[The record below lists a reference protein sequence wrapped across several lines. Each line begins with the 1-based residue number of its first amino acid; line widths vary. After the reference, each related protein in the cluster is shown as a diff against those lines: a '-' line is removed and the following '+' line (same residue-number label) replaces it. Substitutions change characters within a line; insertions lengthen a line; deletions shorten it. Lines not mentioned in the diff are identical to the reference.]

1 MSSSQKTTVDTG
13 GPAALPRP
21 KKDSPS
27 KRVEVSPLTIWALLE
42 GFRRCWLQ
50 AVMVGLFFSGLVAV
64 SLWFLLPLPKKMAR
78 SLLFVSSKDPYIL
91 FPRNDGYS
99 FDMYQRSQVALA
111 KSRFVI
117 SAALK
122 QREPEPIANLAILQE
137 QTDAIQWLEKE
148 LQVDFSVSPETMR
161 ISLRG
166 DNIREM
172 LLVVNA
178 VTTAY
183 LNEIV
188 DKEKNKRL
196 DRMEQLKKAFQRF
209 DEYRQKKKR
218 TLDDLVK
225 AAGTGNSHLL
235 LFKQQIAL
243 QQLGMA
249 KTELADIRSQV
260 RRLQVKIA
268 SQIMLE
274 RRGEDLAMA
283 LYCQPP
289 LAFPP
294 TGTVSMAIAGI
305 LMRERAQETQIPA
318 FVKEQVEEFIQKDTE
333 FRKYVKREGELTN
346 LIAALHKVNPP
357 DAPKEPLLANEEELN
372 KVRATMEAKRKEIRP
387 KYLDRILREA
397 KMNSTSNLAQLQVEK
412 NYLLQLEKILE
423 MDVEQLAKD
432 DQFLNKSNLDL
443 ESLNDELARS
453 DIYWKKV
460 AGEIENLEVE
470 QAAPSRITPLEEA
483 VIADAG
489 ASTTRLGMIGLGGL
503 GSLALVCL
511 GFGFWEFRAQ
521 RVNSPP
527 QLVQVTGMQLMGT
540 LPDYT
545 KIAQSRKTSVDGY
558 DGILSD
564 SVDAMRTLLL
574 FISKMEGIRTV
585 LVTSAVAGEGKTF
598 SACQLA
604 ASLARSGRK
613 TLLLDCDIRNP
624 TVHNAFEL
632 EFLVGLCE
640 VLREEC
646 NLAEAIHSCSVD
658 NLFIMPAG
666 QADVLALRL
675 LALDKTAVVFS
686 ALKNQ
691 FDFIVV
697 DSSPVLPVPDA
708 LVIAHHTDAAVL
720 SILRDVSQYPKVH
733 SAYQLLGSLGIRIL
747 GAIFNG
753 SKDES
758 SAMYSYA
765 LPRKKISND
774 FPK

>member
-1 MSSSQKTTVDTG
+1 
-13 GPAALPRP
+13 
-21 KKDSPS
+21 
-27 KRVEVSPLTIWALLE
+27 
-42 GFRRCWLQ
+42 
-50 AVMVGLFFSGLVAV
+50 MV
-64 SLWFLLPLPKKMAR
+64 R

-99 FDMYQRSQVALA
+99 FDMYQRSQIAAV

-122 QREPEPIANLAILQE
+122 QRDPDTIANLAIIQE
-137 QTDAIQWLEKE
+137 KPDPIQWLEKE
-148 LQVDFSVSPETMR
+148 LQVDFSVSPEQMR

-166 DNIREM
+166 DNTGEM
-172 LLVVNA
+172 KLLVNA
-178 VTTAY
+178 VTKAY
-183 LNEIV
+183 LTEFV
-188 DKEKNKRL
+188 DREKNKRL
-196 DRMEQLKKAFQRF
+196 DRLEQLKRAFSKI
-209 DEYRQKKKR
+209 DEQKQKKKGN
-218 TLDDLVK
+218 LDAVIK
-225 AAGTGNSHLL
+225 TAGTGDSHLL
-235 LFKQQIAL
+235 LFKQQMAL
-243 QQLGMA
+243 QQLSMA
-249 KTELADIRSQV
+249 KNELADIRTQV

-268 SQIMLE
+268 SQMMQD
-274 RRGEDLAMA
+274 RRGEDLALA

-305 LMRERAQETQIPA
+305 LMRERAQESQIPA
-318 FVKEQVEEFIQKDTE
+318 FVKEQVEDLIRTDPE
-333 FRKYVKREGELTN
+333 FRKYVKRENELTN

-357 DAPKEPLLANEEELN
+357 DAPKEPVLANEEELT
-372 KVRATMEAKRKEIRP
+372 KVRATMETKRKEIRP

-397 KMNSTSNLAQLQVEK
+397 KMNSTSSLAQLQVEK
-412 NYLLQLEKILE
+412 NYLLLLEKNVE
-423 MDVEQLAKD
+423 SDVEQFVKD

-443 ESLNDELARS
+443 ESMKDELARTE
-453 DIYWKKV
+453 IYWKKV
-460 AGEIENLEVE
+460 AGEIDNLEVE
-470 QAAPSRITPLEEA
+470 QAAPSRISQLEEA
-483 VIADAG
+483 IIADPG
-489 ASTTRLGMIGLGGL
+489 HSTTRLGMIGLGGL

-521 RVNSPP
+521 RVNSPS

-545 KIAQSRKTSVDGY
+545 RIAQSRKTSVEGY

-632 EFLVGLCE
+632 EYLVGLCE

-758 SAMYSYA
+758 SAMYSYV
-765 LPRKKISND
+765 LPRKKIQHD

>member
-1 MSSSQKTTVDTG
+1 
-13 GPAALPRP
+13 
-21 KKDSPS
+21 
-27 KRVEVSPLTIWALLE
+27 
-42 GFRRCWLQ
+42 
-50 AVMVGLFFSGLVAV
+50 MVGLFLSGLVAV
-64 SLWFLLPLPKKMAR
+64 SLWFLLPLPKQMVR

-99 FDMYQRSQVALA
+99 FDMYQRSQIAAV

-122 QREPEPIANLAILQE
+122 QRDPDTIANLAIIQE
-137 QTDAIQWLEKE
+137 KPDPIQWLEKE
-148 LQVDFSVSPETMR
+148 LQVDFSVSPEQMR

-166 DNIREM
+166 DNTGEM
-172 LLVVNA
+172 KLLVNA
-178 VTTAY
+178 VTKAY
-183 LNEIV
+183 LTEFV
-188 DKEKNKRL
+188 DREKNKRL
-196 DRMEQLKKAFQRF
+196 DRLEQLKRAFSKI
-209 DEYRQKKKR
+209 DEQKQKKKGN
-218 TLDDLVK
+218 LDAVIK
-225 AAGTGNSHLL
+225 TAGTGDSHLL
-235 LFKQQIAL
+235 LFKQQMAL
-243 QQLGMA
+243 QQLSMA
-249 KTELADIRSQV
+249 KNELADIRTQV

-268 SQIMLE
+268 SQMMQD
-274 RRGEDLAMA
+274 RRGEDLALA

-305 LMRERAQETQIPA
+305 LMRERAQESQIPA
-318 FVKEQVEEFIQKDTE
+318 FVKEQVEDLIRTDPE
-333 FRKYVKREGELTN
+333 FRKYVKRENELTN

-357 DAPKEPLLANEEELN
+357 DAPKEPVLANEEELT
-372 KVRATMEAKRKEIRP
+372 KVRATMETKRKEIRP

-397 KMNSTSNLAQLQVEK
+397 KMNSTSSLAQLQVEK
-412 NYLLQLEKILE
+412 NYLLLLEKNVE
-423 MDVEQLAKD
+423 SDVEQFVKD

-443 ESLNDELARS
+443 ESMKDELARTE
-453 DIYWKKV
+453 IYWKKV
-460 AGEIENLEVE
+460 AGEIDNLEVE
-470 QAAPSRITPLEEA
+470 QAAPSRISQLEEA
-483 VIADAG
+483 IIADPG
-489 ASTTRLGMIGLGGL
+489 HSTTRLGMIGLGGL

-521 RVNSPP
+521 RVNSPS

-545 KIAQSRKTSVDGY
+545 RIAQSRKTSVEGY

-632 EFLVGLCE
+632 EYLVGLCE

-758 SAMYSYA
+758 SAMYSYV
-765 LPRKKISND
+765 LPRKKIQHD

>member
-1 MSSSQKTTVDTG
+1 M
-13 GPAALPRP
+13 
-21 KKDSPS
+21 
-27 KRVEVSPLTIWALLE
+27 
-42 GFRRCWLQ
+42 
-50 AVMVGLFFSGLVAV
+50 
-64 SLWFLLPLPKKMAR
+64 SLWFLLPLPKQMVR

-99 FDMYQRSQVALA
+99 FDMYQRSQIAAV

-122 QREPEPIANLAILQE
+122 QRDPDTIANLAIIQE
-137 QTDAIQWLEKE
+137 KPDPIQWLEKE
-148 LQVDFSVSPETMR
+148 LQVDFSVSPEQMR

-166 DNIREM
+166 DNTGEM
-172 LLVVNA
+172 KLLVNA
-178 VTTAY
+178 VTKAY
-183 LNEIV
+183 LTEFV
-188 DKEKNKRL
+188 DREKNKRL
-196 DRMEQLKKAFQRF
+196 DRLEQLKRAFSKI
-209 DEYRQKKKR
+209 DEQKQKKKGN
-218 TLDDLVK
+218 LDAVIK
-225 AAGTGNSHLL
+225 TAGTGDSHLL
-235 LFKQQIAL
+235 LFKQQMAL
-243 QQLGMA
+243 QQLSMA
-249 KTELADIRSQV
+249 KNELADIRTQV

-268 SQIMLE
+268 SQMMQD
-274 RRGEDLAMA
+274 RRGEDLALA

-305 LMRERAQETQIPA
+305 LMRERAQESQIPA
-318 FVKEQVEEFIQKDTE
+318 FVKEQVEDLIRTDPE
-333 FRKYVKREGELTN
+333 FRKYVKRENELTN

-357 DAPKEPLLANEEELN
+357 DAPKEPVLANEEELT
-372 KVRATMEAKRKEIRP
+372 KVRATMETKRKEIRP

-397 KMNSTSNLAQLQVEK
+397 KMNSTSSLAQLQVEK
-412 NYLLQLEKILE
+412 NYLLLLEKNVE
-423 MDVEQLAKD
+423 SDVEQFVKD

-443 ESLNDELARS
+443 ESMKDELARTE
-453 DIYWKKV
+453 IYWKKV
-460 AGEIENLEVE
+460 AGEIDNLEVE
-470 QAAPSRITPLEEA
+470 QAAPSRISQLEEA
-483 VIADAG
+483 IIADPG
-489 ASTTRLGMIGLGGL
+489 HSTTRLGMIGLGGL

-521 RVNSPP
+521 RVNSPS

-545 KIAQSRKTSVDGY
+545 RIAQSRKTSVEGY

-632 EFLVGLCE
+632 EYLVGLCE

-758 SAMYSYA
+758 SAMYSYV
-765 LPRKKISND
+765 LPRKKIQHD